1 VTEARTRLAAWGALL
16 CLPLAGLVVLLAVP
30 NLDVVWENH
39 RAHFWLVLGVSAIN
53 AVLAYATGE
62 AARRRGDARLFLVS
76 LSLLVSAGF
85 LGLHALATPEV
96 VLDDPNAGFVIAT
109 PVGLLLAGIPAAVS
123 GFVESNPSLAPAV
136 VRRQRT
142 WRAAAILLL
151 VVWAAWSLSGLPPL
165 DRSISSE
172 SDTPPLAG
180 LAGLG
185 IVLYA
190 VAAARYVPVWLGRR
204 RVLPASV
211 IGAFVLLAQAMV
223 AIAFSRNWHAS
234 WWEWHLLMLIAF
246 GAVAVAARRQWREER
261 FSDLYLE
268 ETLGALRD
276 VSVLFADLQGYTS
289 YSERHG
295 AEAATAMLNEY
306 YDELVPAARREGGEV
321 VLIGD
326 AVMALFNARGDQGD
340 HAEQAARAALAFQA
354 RAGRVLAR
362 HAGWPRLRVGV
373 NSGEARVGILGA
385 EGGRTYTATG
395 DTVNLA
401 SRLEGQARPGEV
413 LIGQAT
419 LDRLAGAAVDD
430 VGELR
435 VEGREQPVPAYILK
449 GLGLGAGR
457 ALGEGDEALHK
468 EDEERGH

>member
-1 VTEARTRLAAWGALL
+1 MSELRARVTAWGALL
-16 CLPLAGLVVLLAVP
+16 ALPLAGLIVLLAVP
-30 NLDVVWENH
+30 RLDVTWENH
-39 RAHFWLVLGVSAIN
+39 PAHFWLVLGVGAIN

-96 VLDDPNAGFVIAT
+96 VLADANAGFVIAT
-109 PVGLLLAGIPAAVS
+109 PIGLLVAAVPAVVS
-123 GFVESNPSLAPAV
+123 GFVESNAALAPAV
-136 VRRQRT
+136 VRRQQA

-151 VVWAAWSLSGLPPL
+151 VVWAVWSISGVPPL
-165 DRSISSE
+165 DRAISSE

-180 LAGLG
+180 LAGAG
-185 IVLYA
+185 IILYA
-190 VAAARYVPVWLGRR
+190 LAATRYVPVWLDRR
-204 RVLPASV
+204 RALPASV
-211 IGAFVLLAQAMV
+211 IAAFVLLAEAMV

-246 GAVAVAARRQWREER
+246 GAVALTARRQWREER

-276 VSVLFADLQGYTS
+276 VSVLFGDLQGYTS
-289 YSERHG
+289 YTERHG
-295 AEAATAMLNEY
+295 PETATAMLNEY
-306 YDELVPAARREGGEV
+306 YDALVPAVRDAGGDV

-326 AVMALFNARGDQGD
+326 AVMALFNARGDETD
-340 HAEQAARAALAFQA
+340 HAERAARAALAVQA
-354 RAGRVLAR
+354 RAAGVLSR
-362 HAGWPRLRVGV
+362 HPDWPRLRIGV

-385 EGGRTYTATG
+385 VGGRTYTATG

-413 LIGQAT
+413 LIGQET
-419 LDRLAGAAVDD
+419 LDRLPSAAVEE

-435 VEGREQPVPAYILK
+435 VEGKERPVRAYVLR
-449 GLGLGAGR
+449 GLDATLAESDQ
-457 ALGEGDEALHK
+457 ALQQ
-468 EDEERGH
+468 EDEERGS

>member
-1 VTEARTRLAAWGALL
+1 VTEAATRVGAWGALL
-16 CLPLAGLVVLLAVP
+16 AVPLVGLVVLLAVP
-30 NLDVVWENH
+30 GLDAVWENH
-39 RAHFWLVLGVSAIN
+39 PAHFWLVLGVGALN
-53 AVLAYATGE
+53 AVLAFATGE

-76 LSLLVSAGF
+76 LALLVSAGF
-85 LGLHALATPEV
+85 LGLHALATPGV
-96 VLDDPNAGFVIAT
+96 VLEGANAGFVIAT
-109 PVGLLLAGIPAAVS
+109 PVGLLLAAVPAAVS
-123 GFVESNPSLAPAV
+123 GFVESNESLAPAV
-136 VRRQRT
+136 GRRQRL

-151 VVWAAWSLSGLPPL
+151 LGWAVWSLSGLPPL

-172 SDTPPLAG
+172 SDTPALAG
-180 LAGLG
+180 LAVVG

-190 VAAARYVPVWLGRR
+190 VAAARYVPVWLARR
-204 RVLPASV
+204 RALPASV
-211 IGAFVLLAQAMV
+211 IGAFVLLAEAMV

-268 ETLGALRD
+268 ETRGALRD

-289 YSERHG
+289 YSELHG
-295 AEAATAMLNEY
+295 PEAATAMLNEY
-306 YDELVPAARREGGEV
+306 YGELVPAARREGGEV

-326 AVMALFNARGDQGD
+326 AVMALFNARGDQAD
-340 HAEQAARAALAFQA
+340 HAERAARAGLDFQA
-354 RAGRVLAR
+354 CANRVLAR
-362 HAGWPRLRVGV
+362 HEEWPRLRVGV

-385 EGGRTYTATG
+385 EGGRTFTATG

-419 LDRLAGAAVDD
+419 RERLPRVAAEE

-435 VEGREQPVPAYILK
+435 VEGKERPVRAYVLR
-449 GLGLGAGR
+449 GLGAR
-457 ALGEGDEALHK
+457 PLGESGEALQK
-468 EDEERGH
+468 QDEEGGH

>member
-1 VTEARTRLAAWGALL
+1 MTEVGARAAAWGGLL
-16 CLPLAGLVVLLAVP
+16 ALPLVGFVVLLAVP
-30 NLDVVWENH
+30 RLDATWENH
-39 RAHFWLVLGVSAIN
+39 PAHFWLVLGIGALN

-85 LGLHALATPEV
+85 LGLHALATPAV
-96 VLDDPNAGFVIAT
+96 VLEEANAGFVIAT
-109 PVGLLLAGIPAAVS
+109 PIGLLLAAIPAAAS
-123 GFVESNPSLAPAV
+123 GFVESNAGLAPAV
-136 VRRQRT
+136 VRRQQA

-151 VVWAAWSLSGLPPL
+151 IAWAVWSLSGLPPL
-165 DRSISSE
+165 DRAISSE
-172 SDTPPLAG
+172 SDTPALAG
-180 LAGLG
+180 LAGAG

-204 RVLPASV
+204 RALPASV
-211 IGAFVLLAQAMV
+211 IGAFVLLAEAMV

-234 WWEWHLLMLIAF
+234 WWEWHLLMLVAF

-289 YSERHG
+289 YAERHG
-295 AEAATAMLNEY
+295 PEAATAMLNEY

-321 VLIGD
+321 MLIGD
-326 AVMALFNARGDQGD
+326 AVMALFNAGGDEAD
-340 HAEQAARAALAFQA
+340 HADRAARAALALQA
-354 RAGRVLAR
+354 RATGVLSR
-362 HAGWPRLRVGV
+362 HPDWPRLRVGV

-385 EGGRTYTATG
+385 VGGRTYTATG

-413 LIGQAT
+413 LIGEAT
-419 LDRLAGAAVDD
+419 LDRLSNAAVKE

-435 VEGREQPVPAYILK
+435 IEGKERPVRAYVLR
-449 GLGLGAGR
+449 GL
-457 ALGEGDEALHK
+457 EPVSE
-468 EDEERGH
+468 

>member
-1 VTEARTRLAAWGALL
+1 MRHIPTGPAAWAALL
-16 CLPLAGLVVLLAVP
+16 ALPLGGLVVLLAVP
-30 NLDVVWENH
+30 KLDVTWENH
-39 RAHFWLVLGVSAIN
+39 RAHFWLVLAVAAVN

-85 LGLHALATPEV
+85 LGLHALATPGV
-96 VLDDPNAGFVIAT
+96 VLDEPNAGFVIAT
-109 PVGLLLAGIPAAVS
+109 PVGLLLAALPAAAS
-123 GFVESNPSLAPAV
+123 GFVEANQGLAPAA

-142 WRAAAILLL
+142 WRTAAVALLL
-151 VVWAAWSLSGLPPL
+151 LWAIWSLSGLPPL

-172 SDTPPLAG
+172 SATPPLAG
-180 LAGLG
+180 LAAVG
-185 IVLYA
+185 ILLYA
-190 VAAARYVPVWLGRR
+190 VAAARYVPVWLSRR
-204 RVLPASV
+204 RALPASV
-211 IGAFVLLAQAMV
+211 IVAFVLLAEAMV
-223 AIAFSRNWHAS
+223 AIAFARNWRTT
-234 WWEWHLLMLIAF
+234 WWEWHLLMLLAF
-246 GAVAVAARRQWREER
+246 GSVAVAAHRQWREER

-295 AEAATAMLNEY
+295 AAAATAMLNEY
-306 YDELVPAARREGGEV
+306 YGELVPVARRAGGDV

-326 AVMALFNARGDQGD
+326 AVMAIFNARGDQAD
-340 HAEQAARAALAFQA
+340 HADRAAGAGLAFQE
-354 RAGRVLAR
+354 RATGILGR
-362 HAGWPRLRVGV
+362 HADWPRLRVGL

-385 EGGRTYTATG
+385 EGARTYTATG

-413 LIGQAT
+413 LIGAGTLERLRDAT
-419 LDRLAGAAVDD
+419 VEE

-435 VEGREQPVPAYILK
+435 IEGKEQPVAAYVLR
-449 GLGLGAGR
+449 GL
-457 ALGEGDEALHK
+457 
-468 EDEERGH
+468 